1 MDTTK
6 GVEEQSAVNS
16 RVSAG
21 DETREPRQ
29 ALEPPKAPLCR
40 FDFLHLGY
48 PNPPPPKASLDEA
61 DLIPE
66 ANANWLSL
74 LTFEWIGPLMRL
86 GYSRPLEATDL
97 YKLQDDRSSGVIAER
112 IIRSFEERQ
121 RKAAE
126 YNSKLANG
134 EISPSL
140 KGIWWS
146 IRGRRQERER
156 EWRER
161 TGKKKASLAMAAND
175 SVFWLFWSAGILR
188 LVSDVA
194 QITNPL
200 LVKVNSSSFC
210 LSYRTLHFR

>member
-6 GVEEQSAVNS
+6 DVEKQSTVNS
-16 RVSAG
+16 GVPAG
-21 DETREPRQ
+21 DETREQGQ
-29 ALEPPKAPLCR
+29 ALKPQKAPLSR

-48 PNPPPPKASLDEA
+48 PNPPPPRASLDEA
-61 DLIPE
+61 DIIPE

-97 YKLQDDRSSGVIAER
+97 YKLQDDRSSGVIAEK

-121 RKAAE
+121 RKAEE

-134 EISPSL
+134 EISPGL

-156 EWRER
+156 EWREE

-175 SVFWLFWSAGILR
+175 SVFWLFWSAGIFR
-188 LVSDVA
+188 LISDVA
-194 QITNPL
+194 QITSPL
-200 LVKVNSSSFC
+200 LVKVNPGSFW
-210 LSYRTLHFR
+210 LSYRTSHFR